1 MRRLRYTAVL
11 AAAALASAALTAG
24 TTAASA
30 GTAGAPVG
38 EAPALPP
45 GAAVAGPE
53 AGSAAL
59 HITVALRPADPAGL
73 NALAT
78 QVSTPGS
85 PQFRHFL
92 SPAQVQDRFGPP
104 GGAAAAVTSWLRS
117 QHLSTGSALG
127 DGLLIPAT
135 GSTAQVEAAFQTTID
150 QVRLANGR
158 MARVNRQAPKVPARL
173 RRWVTAV
180 AGLDNLNTPRPGL
193 AQGAAAGPQACPAA
207 RKTPHVYTAAQLA
220 RAYGFTPLY
229 RGGDFGQHITIAL
242 FELADY
248 ATSDIGTYKRCYG
261 IHPAVRRVPV
271 DGGTTIKASGQGI
284 GEVTADIEVAGV
296 MAPRARILVYEAP
309 ASGGDASSLDNYGT
323 IVQQNRAQV
332 VSSSWGNCEPVISTR
347 VLTVESQ
354 LFQEMAVQGQSMM
367 AAAGDAGL
375 RSLPAVPAADTAP
388 PGLPPGGQRPGQ
400 PAVRD
405 QRRGHRHHP
414 LRLAAGGVGVEPDP
428 GRSRLPGPVPRPTRP
443 QAEVPGEPGRRR
455 RPLAPVADAGLA
467 ARVRSQ
473 RQRQRRSLRSARRHG
488 LPGGARCL
496 GPGSAGTK
504 HLRGYVIY
512 GAAGAFKG
520 AGWQTAGGTSLA
532 TPLWAALTALADH
545 QMVTH
550 RLGLLS
556 PSLYRIDQQDPQAFT
571 DVAAGENDYLA
582 ASGNPSHYTCQYQA
596 MSRQPCYRAVTGYD
610 TATGLGTPQAAFLV
624 ADLLR

>member
-1 MRRLRYTAVL
+1 
-11 AAAALASAALTAG
+11 
-24 TTAASA
+24 
-30 GTAGAPVG
+30 
-38 EAPALPP
+38 
-45 GAAVAGPE
+45 
-53 AGSAAL
+53 
-59 HITVALRPADPAGL
+59 
-73 NALAT
+73 
-78 QVSTPGS
+78 
-85 PQFRHFL
+85 
-92 SPAQVQDRFGPP
+92 
-104 GGAAAAVTSWLRS
+104 
-117 QHLSTGSALG
+117 
-127 DGLLIPAT
+127 
-135 GSTAQVEAAFQTTID
+135 
-150 QVRLANGR
+150 
-158 MARVNRQAPKVPARL
+158 
-173 RRWVTAV
+173 
-180 AGLDNLNTPRPGL
+180 
-193 AQGAAAGPQACPAA
+193 
-207 RKTPHVYTAAQLA
+207 
-220 RAYGFTPLY
+220 
-229 RGGDFGQHITIAL
+229 
-242 FELADY
+242 
-248 ATSDIGTYKRCYG
+248 
-261 IHPAVRRVPV
+261 
-271 DGGTTIKASGQGI
+271 
-284 GEVTADIEVAGV
+284 

-367 AAAGDAGL
+367 AAAGDSGSEDCLENL
-375 RSLPAVPAADTAP
+375 RQLPFHLAYSLEVDDPGSQPFVTSVGGTAITRYGSP
-388 PGLPPGGQRPGQ
+388 PVESAWNQTPGGHGFPAPFRGRHGHKPKYPGN
-400 PAVRD
+400 
-405 QRRGHRHHP
+405 
-414 LRLAAGGVGVEPDP
+414 LAGGGGLSHRWLMLAWQRGFDLSGNASGAPCGAPAGMDC
-428 GRSRLPGPVPRPTRP
+428 R
-443 QAEVPGEPGRRR
+443 EVPDVSA
-455 RPLAPVADAGLA
+455 LA
-467 ARVRSQ
+467 Q
-473 RQRQRRSLRSARRHG
+473 
-488 LPGGARCL
+488 
-496 GPGSAGTK
+496 AGTK